1 MDKKDFSIY
10 FEPAA
15 TNTNKVDVA
24 LVSGLNSITQQ
35 IQHVARTQKN
45 ELIADMNFGS
55 NFYDYIFTGNNN
67 STTGIMDISFAANI
81 KSGVPRISNVK
92 SQMIYYSPS
101 LIKFDVY
108 FSTLDGVQSQK
119 NSYCSIEVPL

>member
-1 MDKKDFSIY
+1 MATKDFSIY
-10 FEPAA
+10 FEP
-15 TNTNKVDVA
+15 TTTSNSKVDIST
-24 LVSGLNSITQQ
+24 VSGYNSITQQ

-55 NFYDYIFTGNNN
+55 KLYEYIFQGNVDKSLINI
-67 STTGIMDISFAANI
+67 TMAAAIQTNI
-81 KSGVPRISNVK
+81 PRISNVK
-92 SQMIYYSPS
+92 AQMSYYSEN

-108 FSTLDGVQSQK
+108 FSTFDGVNSQK